1 MKPTIICHMI
11 SSVDGRLL
19 SDRWTKPFDGTEHG
33 NLIQSY
39 YNIEKE
45 LGMTGWI
52 VGRNTI
58 EQDFDAGSFDYT
70 KFPPAKEF
78 TTFKGTLDSRQTGIV
93 IDAKGKTLYHSDK
106 LGDSNVI
113 TVLGETVSEEY
124 LSHLR
129 EKGISYVFAGKD
141 GHDLS
146 KAVETLHEE
155 FGFEQLLLEGGG
167 VINGMFL
174 KAGLIDELSLLI
186 YPGLDGLSGV
196 SSFIEYKGDAGE
208 FPAEGQA
215 LELISV
221 KQLQDGVVWLRYKFH
236 KENN

>member
-1 MKPTIICHMI
+1 MI

-19 SDRWTKPFDGTEHG
+19 TDRWSKPFDGTDRDTLVE
-33 NLIQSY
+33 SY

-58 EQDFDAGSFDYT
+58 EQDFEAGAFDYQ
-70 KFPPAKEF
+70 KYPPAKEF
-78 TTFKGTLDSRQTGIV
+78 KTFKGTLGTSQTAIV
-93 IDAKGKTLYHSDK
+93 VDAKGKTSYLSDK

-113 TVLGETVSEEY
+113 AVLGETVSEEY

-129 EKGISYVFAGKD
+129 ETGISYVFAGKD
-141 GHDLS
+141 GQDLA
-146 KAVETLHEE
+146 KAVETLHTE
-155 FGFEQLLLEGGG
+155 FGFTQLMLEGGG

-186 YPGLDGLSGV
+186 YPGIDGLSGV
-196 SSFIEYKGDAGE
+196 SSFIEYKGEDQN
-208 FPAEGQA
+208 PASGQA
-215 LELISV
+215 LELLSV
-221 KQLQDGVVWLRYKFH
+221 KELQDQKGVVWLRYKFH
-236 KENN
+236 KIS